1 MLFLE
6 RRSLVRIALLTSV
19 FTVIS
24 VASASAHVEFNPDSA
39 MANKNQILDLR
50 IPHDCSALTKTT
62 GIRILIPTA
71 INLKSFAPGAVSQ
84 HGTILKGWHE
94 KIIKSGSRTFLDVK
108 GPATT
113 SGPDG
118 GKNAID
124 IKFTLTPTGKAG
136 LELKFP
142 AVQYCD
148 GGISVSWIQPRPAD
162 GSDPAESA
170 TPVPVLNLK

>member
-1 MLFLE
+1 MFSYDRRLFM
-6 RRSLVRIALLTSV
+6 RIALLTSV
-19 FTVIS
+19 FTVIG

-39 MANKNQILDLR
+39 TANKNQILDLR
-50 IPHDCSALTKTT
+50 VPHDCSALTKTS
-62 GIRILIPTA
+62 GIRILIPA
-71 INLKSFAPGAVSQ
+71 AVNLTSFTPGAVSQ
-84 HGTILKGWHE
+84 HGAILKGWHE
-94 KIIKSGSRTFLDVK
+94 KIVKSGSRTFLDVK

-124 IKFTLTPTGKAG
+124 IKFTVTPTGKAG
-136 LELKFP
+136 VQLKFP
-142 AVQYCD
+142 AVQYCN